1 MPKLLNLSQIE
12 GGKILRNFLTAY
24 PASQTTTKIEKKDK
38 TLYSAEELLSELK
51 SSMDSLLGDGSS
63 GSSIDDRIKNS
74 IKAINEIK
82 LAAIITYVH
91 PPNDHKNDA
100 NAFPTAPNMKWF
112 TTKTVFNLLLS
123 SLDKLNSLVWVKTD
137 IPCTATDNMAAMITM
152 ATIES

>member
-1 MPKLLNLSQIE
+1 MK
-12 GGKILRNFLTAY
+12 
-24 PASQTTTKIEKKDK
+24 
-38 TLYSAEELLSELK
+38 ELLE
-51 SSMDSLLGDGSS
+51 
-63 GSSIDDRIKNS
+63 NNHT

-100 NAFPTAPNMKWF
+100 NAFPTAPNMKLF

-137 IPCTATDNMAAMITM
+137 IPCTAMDKMAAMITIAM
-152 ATIES
+152 IESWNMNPHIIVMMLMIMNPPSAGTLNPLSCYFPIPSPNAAAVSPAKLTSPI